1 MSTRRAR
8 PNRPDPLDL
17 DTVRLERGT
26 EPGVWQVLAGE
37 AEQPV
42 LVGFLEPAS
51 SGGCRSK
58 RWIARTARTGPTVP
72 GGPWIIRKGAL
83 VHLVDDY
90 QRPAG
95 AEPKRPDRAA
105 GAEIPGTGVL
115 SRCPGQ
121 APK

>member
-1 MSTRRAR
+1 MSTRRPR

-26 EPGVWQVLAGE
+26 EPAVWQVLAGE

-51 SGGCRSK
+51 SGGRRSK
-58 RWIARTARTGPTVP
+58 RWIARIAHWTHRP
-72 GGPWIIRKGAL
+72 GGPWITRKGAL

-95 AEPKRPDRAA
+95 A
-105 GAEIPGTGVL
+105 
-115 SRCPGQ
+115 
-121 APK
+121 